1 MDDQNKNLLMATGL
15 SFAVMLA
22 WFAIAP
28 PQTAP
33 PPEQAQSETAPVAA
47 TAPGTAEVSTNMGT
61 GSVQAV
67 ATAKRI
73 TISTPAPRRLPITSR
88 RTH

>member
-1 MDDQNKNLLMATGL
+1 MDDQNKNLLLATGL

-33 PPEQAQSETAPVAA
+33 PPEQAQSETAPLAA

-61 GSVQAV
+61 GSAQAV
-67 ATAKRI
+67 ATCQTHHDQHA
-73 TISTPAPRRLPITSR
+73 APRRLPIASR
-88 RTH
+88 RAN

>member
-47 TAPGTAEVSTNMGT
+47 TAPGIA
-61 GSVQAV
+61 
-67 ATAKRI
+67 
-73 TISTPAPRRLPITSR
+73 
-88 RTH
+88 